1 MAFELEVDELER
13 LREENGGLLTVAA
26 IVEAAKEEDSPLHR
40 HFDWDDTHA
49 AEKYREWQ
57 ARALIQ
63 KCKITVEHRPDT
75 VVRAY
80 VSVPSDRKEGGYRSV
95 QDVINDADLKE
106 SLLKEMRVRI
116 AYWQKQYYLLDSE
129 LLKALKQL
137 EITLQKQQ
145 DADIRDAG

>member
-145 DADIRDAG
+145 DAEIRDAG

>member
-13 LREENGGLLTVAA
+13 LREENDGLLTVTA
-26 IVEAAKEEDSPLHR
+26 IVEAAKEESSPLHK

-75 VVRAY
+75 IIRAY
-80 VSVPSDRKEGGYRSV
+80 VSVPSDRKEGGYRAV
-95 QDVINDADLKE
+95 QDVLDDVNLRE
-106 SLLKEMRVRI
+106 SLMKEMKMRI
-116 AYWQKQYYLLDSE
+116 AYWQKQYYLLDE
-129 LLKALKQL
+129 ETQRALKIL
-137 EITLQKQQ
+137 ESALSQPRQEEL
-145 DADIRDAG
+145 RAG